1 VTRPTRPSVVTRLS
15 DYGVLVEVGVGRRPG
30 LAAAL
35 VERGCR
41 VTATDV
47 VDRATPPGV
56 HFVRDDV
63 TDPDRSVYAGADAVY
78 MRRCPPELQGPLA
91 DVARSVGADCLF
103 TTLGGDPTVV
113 AVDRE
118 TVAEGTLFSARTTG
132 PDSATPGGQGGG
144 RR

>member
-15 DYGVLVEVGVGRRPG
+15 DYGVLVEVGVGRRPE

-47 VDRATPPGV
+47 VDRPTPSGV
-56 HFVRDDV
+56 RFVRDDV
-63 TDPDRSVYAGADAVY
+63 TDPDRAVYAEADAVY

-91 DVARSVGADCLF
+91 ELARSVDADCLF
-103 TTLGGDPTVV
+103 TTLGGDPAVV

-118 TVAEGTLFSARTTG
+118 TVAEGTLFSVRTTG
-132 PDSATPGGQGGG
+132 AARAARQRGG
-144 RR
+144 RP

>member
-1 VTRPTRPSVVTRLS
+1 
-15 DYGVLVEVGVGRRPG
+15 VEVGVGGRPD

-47 VDRATPPGV
+47 VDRPTPSGV
-56 HFVRDDV
+56 RFVRDDV

-78 MRRCPPELQGPLA
+78 MRRCPPELQRPLA

-103 TTLGGDPTVV
+103 TTLGGDPTVL
-113 AVDRE
+113 AVERE
-118 TVAEGTLFSARTTG
+118 TVAEGTLFSVRPTG
-132 PDSATPGGQGGG
+132 PGPSATRRGG
-144 RR
+144 RS